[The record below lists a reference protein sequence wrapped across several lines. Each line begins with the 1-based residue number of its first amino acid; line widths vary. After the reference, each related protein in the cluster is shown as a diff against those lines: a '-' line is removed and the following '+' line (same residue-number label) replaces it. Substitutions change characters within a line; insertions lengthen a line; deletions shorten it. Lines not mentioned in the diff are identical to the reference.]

1 MIKPL
6 KALTAIGAVTAA
18 LLASAPALADNDPE
32 RIWTAPMMKAM
43 DTNKDGVVT
52 RQEYLN
58 YMGRQ
63 FDMMDA
69 KKTGRLGKAEF
80 MNKTLMGL
88 TFRTEPD
95 AGG

>member
-1 MIKPL
+1 MFKPL
-6 KALTAIGAVTAA
+6 KALTTIGAVTAA
-18 LLASAPALADNDPE
+18 LLAAAPALADNE
-32 RIWTAPMMKAM
+32 AEKMWTAPMMKAM
-43 DTNKDGVVT
+43 DANKDGTVT

-80 MNKTLMGL
+80 MNKALMGL

>member
-6 KALTAIGAVTAA
+6 KALTTIGAVTAA
-18 LLASAPALADNDPE
+18 LLTCAPAMADNDAE
-32 RIWTAPMMKAM
+32 RIWSAPMMKAM
-43 DTNKDGVVT
+43 DANKDGVVT
-52 RQEYLN
+52 RQVYLT

-63 FDMMDA
+63 FDMMDT
-69 KKTGRLGKAEF
+69 KKAGRLANAEF
-80 MNKTLMGL
+80 MNKALMGL

>member
-1 MIKPL
+1 MFKTL
-6 KALTAIGAVTAA
+6 KALTTIGAMTAA
-18 LLASAPALADNDPE
+18 LLTAAPAFADNEAE

-63 FDMMDA
+63 FDMMDT

-80 MNKTLMGL
+80 MNKALMGL
-88 TFRTEPD
+88 TFRTELD

>member
-32 RIWTAPMMKAM
+32 RIWSMPMMKAM
-43 DTNKDGVVT
+43 DSNKDGVVT

-69 KKTGRLGKAEF
+69 KKTGRLTASDF
-80 MNKTLMGL
+80 TNKTLMKL